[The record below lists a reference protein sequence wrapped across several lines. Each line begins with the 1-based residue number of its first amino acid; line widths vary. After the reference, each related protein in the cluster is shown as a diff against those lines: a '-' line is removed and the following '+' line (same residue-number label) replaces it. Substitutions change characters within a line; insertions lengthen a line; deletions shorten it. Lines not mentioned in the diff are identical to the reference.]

1 MRNEGPA
8 LEVLTRR
15 LADTPPDF
23 LARPGADGQVSVA
36 ALVSDCAR
44 DLGEA
49 LSLAELARFD
59 GPPAAWQNWVSLVAV
74 GCWLTAGGGLGR
86 ASRETLLAY
95 FTERLQGLA
104 ETGTAEKFVHDPE
117 RREELARVTLAA
129 FELRPAGESL
139 AQAQDRLQAIS
150 GAERKRLIE
159 AVQAAEKRAR
169 EVREALLAKA
179 AAEAAD
185 KDTRE

>member
-1 MRNEGPA
+1 M
-8 LEVLTRR
+8 
-15 LADTPPDF
+15 
-23 LARPGADGQVSVA
+23 
-36 ALVSDCAR
+36 
-44 DLGEA
+44 
-49 LSLAELARFD
+49 
-59 GPPAAWQNWVSLVAV
+59 
-74 GCWLTAGGGLGR
+74 
-86 ASRETLLAY
+86 
-95 FTERLQGLA
+95 
-104 ETGTAEKFVHDPE
+104 HDPE